1 MSEEIQTKPK
11 GKAIELK
18 LEDDFLPNISEIKE
32 AQKFA
37 SEVSPFLLQMLE
49 ANEE

>member
-1 MSEEIQTKPK
+1 MQVQNKPK
-11 GKAIELK
+11 GKAIELE
-18 LEDDFLPNISEIKE
+18 LEDDFLPNINEIKE